1 MEKKVSISFYRKRKN
16 DRQGFTL
23 IEVLIS
29 FFIVMVLIL
38 GMAQLTIHSI
48 FIKKRSDYSVKSA
61 ELASSK
67 LEYFK
72 SLPYESEELKE
83 GSEIEILEANNPK
96 GRCRREWKIQDVT
109 ADMKKIEMECY
120 FENCPEKKARVV
132 LFLSRYLG
140 F

>member
-1 MEKKVSISFYRKRKN
+1 MEINVNTSFHKKRKN
-16 DRQGFTL
+16 NSKGFTL

-48 FIKKRSDYSVKSA
+48 LVKKRSDYSVKSA

-72 SLPYESEELKE
+72 SLPYEDEDLRD
-83 GSEIEILEANNPK
+83 GSMAEILEVKNPP
-96 GRCRREWKIQDVT
+96 GRCRREWKIQDVSL
-109 ADMKKIEMECY
+109 DMKKIEMECF
-120 FENCPEKKARVV
+120 FENCPEKKAQVV
-132 LFLSRYLG
+132 LFLSRDLG

>member
-1 MEKKVSISFYRKRKN
+1 MEINVNTSFHKKRKN
-16 DRQGFTL
+16 NSKGFTL

-48 FIKKRSDYSVKSA
+48 LVKQRSDYSVKSA
-61 ELASSK
+61 ELSSSK

-72 SLPYESEELKE
+72 SLPYESKELRE

-96 GRCRREWKIQDVT
+96 GSCRREWKIQDISP
-109 ADMKKIEMECY
+109 DIKKIEMECF
-120 FENCPEKKARVV
+120 FENCPEKKVRVV

>member
-1 MEKKVSISFYRKRKN
+1 MYKSYHKIRQKN
-16 DRQGFTL
+16 IQGFTL

-29 FFIVMVLIL
+29 FFLIMILIL
-38 GMAQLTIHSI
+38 GMAQLTFHSI
-48 FIKKRSDYSVKSA
+48 LVKRRSDYSVKSA

-72 SLPYESEELKE
+72 SLSYESEELRE

-96 GRCRREWKIQDVT
+96 GRYRREWKIQDISP
-109 ADMKKIEMECY
+109 DMKKIEMECN
-120 FENCPEKKARVV
+120 FENCPEKKAQIV
-132 LFLSRYLG
+132 LFLSRDIG